1 MCYTA
6 LMVMRL
12 MQLDVERSTGS
23 RPSAG
28 AVAEALRNMTGHHLD
43 SNAWLFDYR
52 TDLTDALCEAVGVDL
67 SRRVMTKA
75 QMNAVMS
82 AVKKPRS

>member
-1 MCYTA
+1 MCYVA
-6 LMVMRL
+6 LLAMRL

-28 AVAEALRNMTGHHLD
+28 AVAEALSNMTGHHLD
-43 SNAWLFDYR
+43 ANAWLFDYR
-52 TDLTDALCEAVGVDL
+52 TDLTDALCAAVGVDL

-75 QMNAVMS
+75 QVRTVM
-82 AVKKPRS
+82 ADVRKPRG

>member
-28 AVAEALRNMTGHHLD
+28 AVAEALRNMVGHHLD
-43 SNAWLFDYR
+43 ANAWLFDYR
-52 TDLTDALCEAVGVDL
+52 TALTDALCEAVGVDL

-75 QMNAVMS
+75 QMRKVMS
-82 AVKKPRS
+82 DVRKPRR